1 MELENILNFIP
12 FLKLIKPGYMTLIKQ
27 LKFSGNQTALRNILI
42 PGFLLKDDKQKSDL
56 QVWGKPLLSIIVI
69 AYNEEKYLPVLLDS
83 LSKQTFTRFELIVV
97 DSNSTD
103 DTEKLALAFEEK
115 FENFSFIK
123 LDKPRGPAYARNKG
137 AEAASYERLI
147 FLDADTRLKPDFIQK
162 VMHEL
167 AKNQADVAT
176 CPIRIREGAIKS
188 NLGAMFLNGFMIGLR
203 PVYTAAY
210 GACLIT
216 TKTVHQQINGFRED
230 LGVCED
236 CNYVKRARRDHQF
249 SYQILS
255 PMFYTSDRRALNE
268 GEIGLMLKYIKI
280 HTYRM
285 FTGKEVLRDEITY
298 DYGSY

>member
-1 MELENILNFIP
+1 MGF
-12 FLKLIKPGYMTLIKQ
+12 IKQ
-27 LKFSGNQTALRNILI
+27 LRFSGNQTVQENILI
-42 PGFLLKDDKQKSDL
+42 PGFLSKDDKQKSAL
-56 QVWGKPLLSIIVI
+56 NVWGKPLLSIVII
-69 AYNEEKYLPVLLDS
+69 AYNEEKSLPFLLDS
-83 LSKQTFTRFELIVV
+83 LSKQTFKRFELIVV

-103 DTEKLALAFEEK
+103 NTEKLAMQFEEK
-115 FENFSFIK
+115 FENFRFIK

-147 FLDADTRLKPDFIQK
+147 FLDADTHFKPDFIQK
-162 VMHEL
+162 VIHEL
-167 AKNQADVAT
+167 AKTQADVAT
-176 CPIRIREGAIKS
+176 CPIRIREGAVKS
-188 NLGAMFLNGFMIGLR
+188 NMGAMFLNAFMIGLR
-203 PVYTAAY
+203 PLYSAAY

-255 PMFYTSDRRALNE
+255 PIFYTSDRRALNE

-298 DYGSY
+298 NYGSY

>member
-1 MELENILNFIP
+1 MA
-12 FLKLIKPGYMTLIKQ
+12 LIKQ
-27 LKFSGNQTALRNILI
+27 LRFSGNQTANRNILI
-42 PGFLLKDDKQKSDL
+42 PGFLLKEDKQKSEL
-56 QVWGKPLLSIIVI
+56 NVWGKPLLSIIVI

-83 LSKQTFTRFELIVV
+83 LNRQTFTRFELIVV

-103 DTEKLALAFEEK
+103 DTERVAMEFENK
-115 FENFSFIK
+115 FENFRFIK
-123 LDKPRGPAYARNKG
+123 LDKPRGPAYARNQG

-147 FLDADTRLKPDFIQK
+147 FLDADTRLKHDFIQK

-167 AKNQADVAT
+167 EKSQADVAT
-176 CPIRIREGAIKS
+176 CPIRIREGALKS
-188 NLGAMFLNGFMIGLR
+188 NMGAMFLNAFMIGLR
-203 PVYTAAY
+203 PVYSAAY
-210 GACLIT
+210 GACFIT
-216 TKTVHQQINGFRED
+216 TKTVHQQIKGFRED

-255 PMFYTSDRRALNE
+255 PIFYTSDRRALNE